1 MITDPYKKVISDTY
15 NEYCTSNL
23 KFQYWK
29 HKKIYCPI
37 CDSHILYPRS
47 SEHKYTKKHENN
59 LKKKLKRTIERKFM
73 KDKMR
78 GGVKNKLVSVG
89 QL

>member
-59 LKKKLKRTIERKFM
+59 LTRHRQTLQHKLNLERISK
-73 KDKMR
+73 
-78 GGVKNKLVSVG
+78 
-89 QL
+89 